1 MHASA
6 AASTYGMARI
16 SRSAAIIILQAM
28 RSLTRGTVRAVALA
42 RHQPFQPLVSTST
55 SSRVPVLYSHGCV
68 CVVVR
73 TYHGHG
79 SRVAEFLRLQL
90 VPQTNSNWFAVVLD
104 TDRPERWTTPL
115 RDVVQSANVGDRA
128 IVSNHTV
135 THYSG
140 NGSYR
145 LTDQAITECPSQC
158 RWLMCTRQSLPPRGA
173 LDCRPRVRR
182 RVDWTRTGPCRTG
195 RRLGC
200 ERHCRWMAVE
210 GREAD
215 TTVALPERVGVRC
228 SAQQYLDR
236 RCRAAPWPMPYGG
249 GANARTPQ
257 VSSSAHCSIL
267 VV

>member
-1 MHASA
+1 MHGSA
-6 AASTYGMARI
+6 ATSTYGMARI

-182 RVDWTRTGPCRTG
+182 RVD
-195 RRLGC
+195 
-200 ERHCRWMAVE
+200 
-210 GREAD
+210 GREPDHAEQD
-215 TTVALPERVGVRC
+215 GDLAASVITDGWRWKVVRRTLLSHSPNEWEC
-228 SAQQYLDR
+228 AIQQQYLDR

-249 GANARTPQ
+249 GANERTPQ